1 MGAGYGSRP
10 FSLGAASSAV
20 ERLVYTERVGGS
32 IPSPPTIAKRLM
44 LGLLKRTTG
53 SQQAAD
59 ASVAFAVPEM
69 IARVRT

>member
-1 MGAGYGSRP
+1 
-10 FSLGAASSAV
+10 
-20 ERLVYTERVGGS
+20 
-32 IPSPPTIAKRLM
+32 M